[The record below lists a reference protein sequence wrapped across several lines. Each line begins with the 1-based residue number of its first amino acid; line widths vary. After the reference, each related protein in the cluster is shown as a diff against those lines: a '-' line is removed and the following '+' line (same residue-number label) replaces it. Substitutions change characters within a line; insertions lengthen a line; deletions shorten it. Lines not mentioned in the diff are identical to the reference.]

1 MYVSDVEGVIT
12 PDTLIEEASDW
23 NICWLPWF
31 RCFKPNFAT
40 STPVSTQSCDEKPNG
55 TRFIVAGYTHVQ
67 FERLKRHG
75 LDPGEKNL
83 GERGRKMVK
92 IGENGNEIANAHAWT
107 PYTPNIFSLTVTY
120 LTLYIRQ
127 GHKGGQKANRD
138 AWVKKWTVIG
148 GRKRH
153 FLRCWQRRH
162 SLWYDF
168 QSLTKRRLQRRSESP
183 TEYDKRPVQKLWN
196 QQDLTVDSREQV
208 LGTDETK
215 MQINRRRRA
224 SPFTQRFVHFSLK

>member
-1 MYVSDVEGVIT
+1 
-12 PDTLIEEASDW
+12 
-23 NICWLPWF
+23 
-31 RCFKPNFAT
+31 
-40 STPVSTQSCDEKPNG
+40 
-55 TRFIVAGYTHVQ
+55 
-67 FERLKRHG
+67 
-75 LDPGEKNL
+75 
-83 GERGRKMVK
+83 MVK

-107 PYTPNIFSLTVTY
+107 PWKPNMVFLTVTY

-168 QSLTKRRLQRRSESP
+168 QSLTKRRLQRRLATALAYQKRFIHKLPIRSDLRWSRTEGPYGREANAP
-183 TEYDKRPVQKLWN
+183 TALHPHVAPRIRSFL
-196 QQDLTVDSREQV
+196 
-208 LGTDETK
+208 
-215 MQINRRRRA
+215 
-224 SPFTQRFVHFSLK
+224 HFLLQ